1 MKTNRRSL
9 ALRVSALLA
18 IVSPMAGLGATAA
31 HASGQTVNVVGYSI
45 VRNAFTALETAFK
58 ATPAGANVTF
68 TNSFGAS
75 GTQATNV
82 VNGQPADVV
91 NLSLEPDV
99 TTIAKA
105 GLIDNNWKTQ
115 SVRYAQVNPAYTGA
129 RQQTV
134 YPTPGIVTDS
144 IVVLVVRPGN
154 PKNIKDW
161 SDLVKPG
168 VTVVNPD
175 PRSSGS
181 AKWNL
186 LAAYSAQ
193 LSAGKTSAK
202 AQDFLGT
209 LISHITVQPTSGSLA
224 LASFIAGNGDVLL
237 SYEDDALSAIAAG
250 KAIQIVTP
258 PTSFL
263 IENPLALTKTGETN
277 QAAKDFYSFLYS
289 TAGQTIWAQQGYRP
303 VLKSVANSG
312 NSSFPKFKSA
322 KSLYTINT
330 LNKKGWSVVDSQF
343 FSSTVTFG
351 SDKKR
356 PTAGIVTYYL
366 QKAGH

>member
-1 MKTNRRSL
+1 MSFSPKKW
-9 ALRVSALLA
+9 ALRGGLAVATLLPLA
-18 IVSPMAGLGATAA
+18 SVATPA
-31 HASGQTVNVVGYSI
+31 HADGSTVNVVGYSI
-45 VRNAFTALETAFK
+45 VKDAFTALETAFK
-58 ATPAGANVTF
+58 ATPDGAGVTF

-75 GTQATNV
+75 GTQANNV
-82 VNGQPADVV
+82 VAGQAADIV

-99 TTIAKA
+99 TTIVNSGKIAS
-105 GLIDNNWKTQ
+105 NWKTQ
-115 SVRYAQVNPAYTGA
+115 SVRYADVNPSFTGK

-134 YPTPGIVTDS
+134 YTTPGIVTDS

-161 SDLVKPG
+161 TDLTKSG
-168 VTVVNPD
+168 VTIINPD

-186 LAAYSAQ
+186 LAAYSAA

-202 AQDFLGT
+202 AQDFLAQVVKN
-209 LISHITVQPTSGSLA
+209 ITIQPTSGSLA

-237 SYEDDALSAIAAG
+237 SYEDDALAAIAKG

-263 IENPLALTKTGETN
+263 IENPLALTTTGESN
-277 QAAKDFYSFLYS
+277 VAAKNFYKFLYS

-303 VLKSVANSG
+303 VLKSVWTSN
-312 NSSFPKFKSA
+312 NSSFPKFKTA
-322 KSLYTINT
+322 KALYTVNQID
-330 LNKKGWSVVDSQF
+330 KKGWSVVDNVF
-343 FSSTVTFG
+343 FSDTVKFG
-351 SDKKR
+351 ADKKH
-356 PTAGIVTYYL
+356 PTQGIVTYFL
-366 QKAGH
+366 TQ